1 MGKRKYTKLKG
12 IESEILEMKAKGKT
26 NREIAEH
33 FELEKEQIK
42 GVVKRY
48 NRKQAKQGLPREQ
61 NKITQK
67 EEKRNIE
74 YYKRENKR
82 LEMENELMKDFL
94 RLTGRK

>member
-1 MGKRKYTKLKG
+1 MSKRKYTKFEG
-12 IESEILEMKAKGKT
+12 MEDTILEMKAKGKT

-33 FELEKEQIK
+33 FGLEKEQIK
-42 GVVKRY
+42 DWVKRY
-48 NRKQAKQGLPREQ
+48 NRGQAKQGLPPERS
-61 NKITQK
+61 KIGQK
-67 EEKRNIE
+67 EEETIE